1 MNNKQAIL
9 IVLALMVG
17 LLVPS
22 FSVGMFFMGLAVG
35 GFLVIILQ

>member
-1 MNNKQAIL
+1 MNNKQAIF

-35 GFLVIILQ
+35 GFLVTILQ

>member
-1 MNNKQAIL
+1 MNTKQVTFIL
-9 IVLALMVG
+9 GSMVVG

-22 FSVGMFFMGLAVG
+22 FSVGMFFLGLAVG